1 MLEFFLKG
9 NYDVTKRIKNKLK
22 KIAKEGNKNALE
34 AYNKTKEG
42 YVYIITNPAW
52 EGWVKIGMAVDAED
66 RCKAFQ
72 TSSPHRDYQL
82 EYCAYF
88 NNRRLAEDKVHKKMV
103 KISKDNTSEW
113 FKTTV
118 IDDIKVIE
126 RVVHGR

>member
-1 MLEFFLKG
+1 
-9 NYDVTKRIKNKLK
+9 
-22 KIAKEGNKNALE
+22 
-34 AYNKTKEG
+34 
-42 YVYIITNPAW
+42 
-52 EGWVKIGMAVDAED
+52 MAVDAED

-103 KISKDNTSEW
+103 KISDENTSEW

-118 IDDIKVIE
+118 IDAIKVIE
-126 RVVHGR
+126 RVVYGR